1 MKTKFL
7 KTAFIT
13 LFACAALS
21 TGAHATSQG
30 AGTVEASSLNL
41 RSSMSTDASII
52 TTAPRGSIVVVTD
65 AATEDGWSCVWYK
78 GHTGYMSSDYISV
91 SETVDV
97 SLGAGFVNAS
107 SVRMRSSASTSSE
120 ILGTYDSGTIMIVIG
135 VSGEWYKVNF
145 GGTIGYVNSA
155 YMSLYSAS
163 GSNPTTTAANNNAG
177 TATTTP
183 VTTTTPTQV
192 DVTLPVAGEGEESD
206 AGQIIVDTA
215 KKYMG
220 VPYVWGGTSP
230 SGFDCSGLVYYVFRE
245 NGYSTNRTAE
255 SLYTN
260 GTYVERSNLK
270 VGDIICFTTSK
281 SATYIGHVGI
291 YIGDNKFIHASSGSG
306 CVAINDLSQTYYN
319 NHYYGA
325 RRIAT

>member
-1 MKTKFL
+1 MKYKFL
-7 KTAFIT
+7 KTAFIS
-13 LFACAALS
+13 LCACAALS
-21 TGAHATSQG
+21 ASAFAASQG

-41 RSSMSTDASII
+41 RSSMSTDASIV
-52 TTAPRGSIVVVTD
+52 TTAPRGSVVVVTD
-65 AATEDGWSCVWYK
+65 GAADDGWRCVWYK
-78 GHTGYMSSDYISV
+78 GYTGYMSSDYISV

-97 SLGAGFVNAS
+97 SLGAGFVKGS
-107 SVRMRSSASTSSE
+107 EVRMRSAASTDST
-120 ILGTYDSGTIMIVIG
+120 ILGTYDSGTVMIVIG

-163 GSNPTTTAANNNAG
+163 GSNPTTTPQSNNNAAP
-177 TATTTP
+177 TTTTP
-183 VTTTTPTQV
+183 VTTTQTN
-192 DVTLPVAGEGEESD
+192 VTLPATGEGEASD
-206 AGQIIVDTA
+206 AGQKIVDTA

-260 GTYVERSNLK
+260 GTYVERSNLQ

-291 YIGDNKFIHASSGSG
+291 YIGNNQFIHASSGSG